1 MVGSFVFISGSVVNI
16 IFGNNVVLNFAVTI
30 AMLSFFSLFCFKL
43 NIYLSLFYALILTVL
58 SGVLEFVLIIAVTWL
73 TGSAFF
79 DYNNDLSLFI
89 LECPISKILYFFAV
103 LLLSWIIRPRER
115 STRLPVTLFL
125 YPVTTAICLF
135 LFWYICAQGAIPH
148 ETQNLLA
155 LASLCLLVS
164 TVLLFIT
171 YQHQV
176 EKESVAMRIKSEY
189 ERLQTEKSY
198 YSILDQQNQQ
208 LMIFAHDIKNHLGMI
223 GSMTDEPRVS
233 QYLSQLSR
241 QLSDYTHSCHSGN
254 KLLDVIINK
263 YTVECKMRELYFDYN
278 VRQSNLSEIED
289 TDLVAIIANLM
300 DNAVSAAEMS
310 AERKISL
317 ETTTRNSYCVLI
329 ISNSCDQAPRA
340 GSNGLITSKEDNLLH
355 GFGLKSVSKALKKYG
370 GDYEWDYDKCHQIFT
385 ITVMM
390 RIKV

>member
-1 MVGSFVFISGSVVNI
+1 
-16 IFGNNVVLNFAVTI
+16 
-30 AMLSFFSLFCFKL
+30 
-43 NIYLSLFYALILTVL
+43 
-58 SGVLEFVLIIAVTWL
+58 
-73 TGSAFF
+73 
-79 DYNNDLSLFI
+79 
-89 LECPISKILYFFAV
+89 
-103 LLLSWIIRPRER
+103 
-115 STRLPVTLFL
+115 
-125 YPVTTAICLF
+125 
-135 LFWYICAQGAIPH
+135 
-148 ETQNLLA
+148 
-155 LASLCLLVS
+155 
-164 TVLLFIT
+164 
-171 YQHQV
+171 
-176 EKESVAMRIKSEY
+176 
-189 ERLQTEKSY
+189 
-198 YSILDQQNQQ
+198 
-208 LMIFAHDIKNHLGMI
+208 MI